1 MGYFKW
7 SLKIEKNQKRDYITL
22 CRKIRKKLEKDGWIK
37 KADEGMAW
45 DHSLSLSV
53 ACSCHLNIE
62 IASSPCNLKIMS
74 RKANLRK
81 GERCSLAVVEL
92 INSFNCWDK
101 KDEYIKWLDKWFDR
115 SEWTALTTPIDV
127 NL

>member
-7 SLKIEKNQKRDYITL
+7 SLKSEKEQKKNYIKL
-22 CRKIRKKLEKDGWIK
+22 CRTIRKKLEKDGWIE

-45 DHSLSLSV
+45 DHLFSLSV
-53 ACSCHLNIE
+53 AHSSHLSIE
-62 IASSPCNLKIMS
+62 VVSSVVNLKQIS

-81 GERCSLAVVEL
+81 GERCIITVEDL

-101 KDEYIKWLDKWFDR
+101 KDEYIIWLEKHFDKEKMR
-115 SEWTALTTPIDV
+115 ELIIPINV
-127 NL
+127 N